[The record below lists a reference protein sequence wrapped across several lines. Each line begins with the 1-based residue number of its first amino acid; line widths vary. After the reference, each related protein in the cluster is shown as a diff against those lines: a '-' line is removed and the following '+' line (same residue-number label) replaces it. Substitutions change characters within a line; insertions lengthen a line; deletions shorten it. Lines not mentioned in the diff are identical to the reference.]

1 MDARIIIT
9 PPKSYTYFQRTE
21 HADREIARARLR
33 NEKSRCGARGPRSNA
48 GVIMRARTLDL
59 ARSPRTRIYIYTRW
73 MRLCLTRPLTHQPL
87 TAEYRGRGEDPRES
101 PRGYA
106 RASVR
111 EMERSEGILL
121 LTIWDLS
128 DAAQL

>member
-21 HADREIARARLR
+21 HAGREIARARLR

-59 ARSPRTRIYIYTRW
+59 ARSPRTRIYIHSLDAPVSYSPAYPST
-73 MRLCLTRPLTHQPL
+73 THGGISW
-87 TAEYRGRGEDPRES
+87 ERRGSTGKSSRICASERERDGEERGNS
-101 PRGYA
+101 IINYLGF
-106 RASVR
+106 
-111 EMERSEGILL
+111 I
-121 LTIWDLS
+121 
-128 DAAQL
+128 